1 MKIAHLIIAHKGP
14 QQLAR
19 LLDALAHADVH
30 CYVHLDQK
38 TAAAPF
44 EFLRHRPR
52 VSFTQARNA
61 VTWGGYSQTQTTVDC
76 LREILVQT
84 PAYEFIN
91 VLSAQDYPLRPA
103 AEVQAFLAGR
113 RGESFL
119 ATEPPDGPW
128 WQANRRRVSRY
139 HFTEFSFPGRYL
151 VQQTLNAVLPAREL
165 PLDGPLHGGPTGS
178 WYTLS
183 REAAA
188 YVVRF
193 LDKNTRL
200 RRFARLTWGS
210 DEFLVPSVLL
220 NSPLAATVTNDNLR
234 YIDWRAGGANPKVLT
249 QDDLPALQASGKFW
263 ARKFDLS
270 VDAAVLDALDEARD
284 TSAAG
289 TVAVPS

>member
-38 TAAAPF
+38 TDAVPF
-44 EFLRHRPR
+44 DFLRHRPR
-52 VSFTQARNA
+52 VYFTHARNA
-61 VTWGGYSQTQTTVDC
+61 VSWGGYSQTQTTVDC
-76 LREILVQT
+76 LREILAQRQD
-84 PAYEFIN
+84 YEFIN
-91 VLSAQDYPLRPA
+91 VMSGQDYPLVPA
-103 AEVQAFLAGR
+103 AQVQAFLAGR

-119 ATEPPDGPW
+119 ATEPPGGPW

-151 VQQTLNAVLPAREL
+151 LQQALNAMLPPREL
-165 PLDGPLHGGPTGS
+165 PLDGPLYGGPTGS

-183 REAAA
+183 REAAS

-193 LDKNTRL
+193 LDENTRL
-200 RRFARLTWGS
+200 RRFAHLTWGS
-210 DEFLVPSVLL
+210 DEFLVPTVLL

-234 YIDWRAGGANPKVLT
+234 YIDWHAGGANPKVFTVNELS
-249 QDDLPALQASGKFW
+249 ALHASGKLW
-263 ARKFDLS
+263 ARKFDAA
-270 VDAAVLDALDEARD
+270 VDVAVLDALDRARHQP
-284 TSAAG
+284 AAG
-289 TVAVPS
+289 MAC